1 MDGDYDEDEYYD
13 DEDEYEEDQYGE
25 YGMPPPTRSRS
36 SFRTGAP
43 PPPRPIKDFYNKLFW
58 FGFDPSTT
66 RPTDRTM
73 FGGTRGKFNA
83 MELLRDRELRQQRQR
98 TDMMRGEG
106 GSRRS
111 LRGKRAFDPAVQD
124 FGDVREWNARKMGTS
139 PAGGKGVGD
148 DAVVEQI
155 EAESEY
161 NRAMRNLPPGEERIP
176 PIMDVDYD
184 PVMLDEEPFYRE
196 EGYWDEDLPP
206 PPPPPVG
213 TRRRPSRDRYY
224 PDEEDDDFD
233 FELDDRIRPRPMSRK
248 RNTIERRRKQGDSRG
263 ERRRGWDLFPLP
275 ESKRRQ
281 AEAYDRFIGL
291 GPRPG
296 EEEYDDMDDGY
307 ESIVPRSSR
316 RRAGFAYKYDDYDED
331 DDYDD
336 DDDVIDVRAKSKYS
350 TSSPRRSWEERAME
364 MDRIPPRSVAA
375 WGPNGRLD
383 RDAQT
388 LAAVDAEREIQK
400 AKKYLEKKEDLVE
413 DAKQEVAS
421 LKADASF
428 YEKQLE
434 RQQEGRESK
443 IAKRELGYI
452 LRDIEDASRIL
463 RMAKAERDAAI
474 KMLDRLKSKHWA
486 LLSEYEAVRSFEV
499 D

>member
-1 MDGDYDEDEYYD
+1 MV
-13 DEDEYEEDQYGE
+13 
-25 YGMPPPTRSRS
+25 S

-106 GSRRS
+106 GSKRS

-184 PVMLDEEPFYRE
+184 PVMLDEEPFDRE

-213 TRRRPSRDRYY
+213 RRRRPSRDRYY
-224 PDEEDDDFD
+224 DDEEDDDFD

-296 EEEYDDMDDGY
+296 EEEYNDIDDGTGNGNGSNPT
-307 ESIVPRSSR
+307 EVR
-316 RRAGFAYKYDDYDED
+316 RGL
-331 DDYDD
+331 
-336 DDDVIDVRAKSKYS
+336 
-350 TSSPRRSWEERAME
+350 
-364 MDRIPPRSVAA
+364 
-375 WGPNGRLD
+375 GPNGRLD

-486 LLSEYEAVRSFEV
+486 LLSEYEAVRSLR
-499 D
+499 